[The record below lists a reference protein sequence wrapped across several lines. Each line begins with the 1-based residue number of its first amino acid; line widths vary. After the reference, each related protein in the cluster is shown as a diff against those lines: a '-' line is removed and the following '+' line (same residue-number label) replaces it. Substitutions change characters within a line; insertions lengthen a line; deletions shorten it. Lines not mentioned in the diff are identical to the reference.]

1 MKIFFV
7 KIKEFGFLSLIS
19 LLVLLSSIVIFSS
32 CTGAGRSSKTPEV
45 PTLINT
51 NPNAENPM
59 IVLEFFKG
67 KEHNHPLMAVWAE
80 DLDGKYIETLYVAE
94 SIAKGIYIHGDK
106 KSGKWMPGPIR
117 RPATLPY
124 WAHKRG
130 VREEDGLYIPTFN
143 TQMPDAIT
151 SATPKG
157 NFILIAKTT
166 KKYPTQFHLL
176 FEINQSWDW
185 NEHWTNNKFPEDKE
199 YKTSSQ
205 PSLVYQAIINADSA
219 KNPIQLKAIG
229 HGHYSGAN
237 GELFED
243 LSTLTTALKIAEKI
257 LVRVDQ

>member
-1 MKIFFV
+1 MKIIFT
-7 KIKEFGFLSLIS
+7 KINECLFLSIIS
-19 LLVLLSSIVIFSS
+19 VSILLSSIVILSS
-32 CTGAGRSSKTPEV
+32 CSGAGRTLKTPET
-45 PTLINT
+45 PTVINT
-51 NPNAENPM
+51 NSDAQTPL

-67 KEHNHPLMAVWAE
+67 KEHNHPLMAVWTE
-80 DLDGKYIETLYVAE
+80 DLDGKYIETLYVAQ

-106 KSGKWMPGPIR
+106 KSGKWMPGPMR

-130 VREEDGLYIPTFN
+130 VKEEDGLYIPTIH

-157 NFILIAKTT
+157 NFVLNAKTT
-166 KKYPTQFHLL
+166 KIYPKQFQVL

-185 NEHWTNNKFPEDKE
+185 NEHWTNNKFPDDKE

-205 PSLVYQAIINADSA
+205 PSLVFQASINFDSSET
-219 KNPIQLKAIG
+219 PIQLKAIG

-243 LSTLTTALKIAEKI
+243 LSTLTTAMKIAEKI
-257 LVRVDQ
+257 LVRVNH